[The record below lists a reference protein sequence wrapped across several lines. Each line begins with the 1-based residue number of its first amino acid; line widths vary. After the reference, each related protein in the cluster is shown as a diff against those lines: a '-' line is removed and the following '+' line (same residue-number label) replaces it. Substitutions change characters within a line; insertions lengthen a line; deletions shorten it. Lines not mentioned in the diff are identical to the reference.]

1 MSDFSS
7 TAAAM
12 IGGILKR
19 KDLVIFFGI
28 ILLSFAFARN
38 VYQSQTRKLQQIEKS
53 VAQEELKVSVA
64 QEVAGLNKKR
74 AQMSE
79 PYYKSNKSL
88 SSDNLNKL
96 AQSAAVKVILIDEE
110 PEHNFD
116 FYGVSSFKMEL
127 RADYHSLGKFI
138 SALES
143 LPGRITIEELLLQK
157 EESRLSQAEKG
168 NKKNILK
175 IVLKVSDTFIKK

>member
-7 TAAAM
+7 TVAAM
-12 IGGILKR
+12 IGRILKR
-19 KDLVIFFGI
+19 KDLIIFFGI
-28 ILLSFAFARN
+28 ILISFAFARS
-38 VYQSQTRKLQQIEKS
+38 VYQGQTRKLQLIEKS
-53 VAQEELKVSVA
+53 IDHEELKILVA
-64 QEVAGLNKKR
+64 QEVAGLNKKK

-88 SSDNLNKL
+88 GFDNLNKL
-96 AQSAAVKVILIDEE
+96 AQSAAVKVILIDAE
-110 PEHNFD
+110 PEQNFD

-127 RADYHSLGKFI
+127 RADYHSMGKFI

-143 LPGRITIEELLLQK
+143 LPGSINIEELLLQK
-157 EESRLSQAEKG
+157 EESLLPQAEKG

>member
-7 TAAAM
+7 VVAAK
-12 IGGILKR
+12 IGSISKKR
-19 KDLVIFFGI
+19 DSVVFLGI
-28 ILLSFAFARN
+28 ILISFAFARS
-38 VYQSQTRKLQQIEKS
+38 VYQSQARKLQQIEKS
-53 VAQEELKVSVA
+53 VTQEEQKILVA
-64 QEVAGLNKKR
+64 QEVAGLNKKK

-88 SSDNLNKL
+88 SFDNLNKL

-110 PEHNFD
+110 PEHDFD

-127 RADYHSLGKFI
+127 RADYHSIGKFI

-143 LPGRITIEELLLQK
+143 LPGSVNIEELQLQK
-157 EESRLSQAEKG
+157 EESRLSQAEKDS
-168 NKKNILK
+168 KKNILK
-175 IVLKVSDTFIKK
+175 IVLKVSSAFIKK